1 MTKPPKLEVTEIQT
15 LAQLLS
21 QPLESSRLIIRPLLA
36 SDAEAAFE
44 FLQDD
49 ALRKWISHQKPASV
63 DSLRQSWKR
72 NEARISPDGREAWLQ
87 WFVTSR
93 TDGSAIGS
101 IDACID
107 QNKVAVNFGYYFFV
121 HAWGQGF
128 ATEGVAAVAKHLMRN
143 GVQKLLA
150 TVTVGN
156 RASVRVL
163 KKIGFQYTRTIA
175 DNDKVNGTL
184 VDDDEFVLT
193 PDVLAQS

>member
-1 MTKPPKLEVTEIQT
+1 
-15 LAQLLS
+15 
-21 QPLESSRLIIRPLLA
+21 
-36 SDAEAAFE
+36 
-44 FLQDD
+44 
-49 ALRKWISHQKPASV
+49 
-63 DSLRQSWKR
+63 
-72 NEARISPDGREAWLQ
+72 
-87 WFVTSR
+87 
-93 TDGSAIGS
+93 
-101 IDACID
+101 
-107 QNKVAVNFGYYFFV
+107 
-121 HAWGQGF
+121 
-128 ATEGVAAVAKHLMRN
+128 VAKHLMRN